1 MLGGIQESR
10 CAGFVI
16 ASAGLM
22 MNQWLICVA
31 AIAWMTF
38 TNMFNHI
45 NHTVLDFPDVAE
57 VTTI

>member
-1 MLGGIQESR
+1 
-10 CAGFVI
+10 VI